1 MPWLTFDGAGP
12 PSTDLDDLG
21 GTAYPD
27 EIECG
32 ENNKFWVMARRKKR
46 EMVLVDKV
54 TGKPLHSLSVDE
66 RGFARMARSFGVG
79 PRQIGAVKAA
89 MELKNVG
96 T

>member
-12 PSTDLDDLG
+12 PESDLADLG
-21 GTAYPD
+21 STTYPD

-46 EMVLVDKV
+46 EMVLIDKV
-54 TGKPLHSLSVDE
+54 TGKTLHSLGVDE
-66 RGFARMARSFGVG
+66 PAFARMAKSFGVG

-89 MELKNVG
+89 MRLK
-96 T
+96 